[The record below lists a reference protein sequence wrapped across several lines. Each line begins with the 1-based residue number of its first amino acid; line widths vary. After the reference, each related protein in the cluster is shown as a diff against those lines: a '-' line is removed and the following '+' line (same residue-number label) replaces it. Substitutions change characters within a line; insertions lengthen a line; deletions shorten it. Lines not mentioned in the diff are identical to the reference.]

1 MVRISLTHPYFTLPR
16 IDLLIVGSHGNSA
29 MHRPVFVSSPSSF
42 SAPSAYR
49 CSMPRM
55 MDSTGG
61 GSMKSK
67 CRMSEMPMHC
77 RSRITDDRFVRWIS
91 GIVNGS
97 SSFYA
102 SHALAPPTSNVYFVY
117 SRKQC
122 PSRVRPARP
131 SRWRA
136 AA

>member
-1 MVRISLTHPYFTLPR
+1 
-16 IDLLIVGSHGNSA
+16 
-29 MHRPVFVSSPSSF
+29 
-42 SAPSAYR
+42 
-49 CSMPRM
+49 
-55 MDSTGG
+55 
-61 GSMKSK
+61 MKSK
-67 CRMSEMPMHC
+67 WRMSEMPIHC
-77 RSRITDDRFVRWIS
+77 SSRITDDRFVRWIS

-102 SHALAPPTSNVYFVY
+102 SRARLAATSYVYFVY
-117 SRKQC
+117 SLKQC